1 MSFLEASN
9 ASYAYRNHYQTV
21 RAVNDVSFA
30 FETGKFYA
38 IIGKSGSGK
47 TTLLSLL
54 AGLDLPTE
62 GEVRYCGAPT
72 GTLNTDEYRRD
83 HVAVIYQNY
92 NLFPQMTVLENVMIP
107 LLLKKVKKTEA
118 RDKATEQL
126 LNIGLREDMFS
137 RYPNMLSGGE
147 QQRVAIARS
156 LVGGHGII
164 LADEPTGNLDTEN
177 GTAIINMLAKLAHE
191 HNILVIVV
199 THDPEV
205 SARADVVLQ
214 MRDGWLFDAE

>member
-1 MSFLEASN
+1 MSFLETTN
-9 ASYAYRNHYQTV
+9 ASYAYRNRYQTV
-21 RAVNDVSFA
+21 RAVNEVSFA

-62 GEVRYCGAPT
+62 GEVRYDGTPT
-72 GTLNTDEYRRD
+72 GKLNTDEYRRD

-92 NLFPQMTVLENVMIP
+92 NLFPQMTILENVMVP
-107 LLLKKVKKTEA
+107 LLLKKVKKDEVWAKA
-118 RDKATEQL
+118 RQRL
-126 LNIGLREDMFS
+126 LDVGLREDMFA

-177 GTAIINMLAKLAHE
+177 SSAIIDMLARLAHE
-191 HNILVIVV
+191 QNMLVIVV
-199 THDPEV
+199 THDPEL
-205 SARADVVLQ
+205 SSRADVVLQ
-214 MRDGWLFDAE
+214 MSDGKLN